1 MTAGTVAL
9 LGAIAE
15 QRWGL
20 VTTSQAELAGVSRM
34 KLSRLAAA
42 GAVTRVLQGVYR
54 MAGAPMLEHE
64 DIIATW
70 LATGGDSAAPTTTGA
85 PGLVVAGIDAAILHG
100 IGDFYPEGHTLIS
113 PTRKGTRLPGV
124 KIKIRTLAPEE
135 VTYVEAL
142 PTLTIER
149 TIADLVESW
158 TDRSLIS
165 DTIRDAI
172 TQGRLVHPQRLVEHL
187 APLAAANGHG
197 LNDGAALAQEL
208 FELAG
213 TNPSGWAPRV

>member
-1 MTAGTVAL
+1 MTAKAVAL

-20 VTTSQAELAGVSRM
+20 VTTSQAERAGVSRM
-34 KLSRLAAA
+34 QLSRMASA
-42 GAVTRVLQGVYR
+42 GAITRVLQGVYR

-70 LATGGDSAAPTTTGA
+70 LATGGDSTERTTTGA
-85 PGLVVAGIDAAILHG
+85 PGLVVAGIDATLLHG

-124 KIKIRTLAPEE
+124 KIKMRPITPEE

-158 TDRSLIS
+158 MDRSLIT
-165 DTIRDAI
+165 DALRDAI
-172 TQGRLVHPQRLVEHL
+172 MQGRLVRPRRLVEHL
-187 APLAAANGHG
+187 APLAAANGHDV
-197 LNDGAALAQEL
+197 NDGTALAQEL
-208 FELAG
+208 FDLAG
-213 TNPSGWAPRV
+213 TSPSGWAPRA